1 MPDLSSALRDYDSA
15 LVDKVGVF
23 LDYNRAYGIVK
34 IVA

>member
-1 MPDLSSALRDYDSA
+1 MPDPSSGLRDYDSV

-34 IVA
+34 MMA

>member
-1 MPDLSSALRDYDSA
+1 MNGALRDYDSA

-34 IVA
+34 IMA